1 MTSPIVV
8 YVPLTM
14 QNVAKYRTWLLC
26 ATVSNILFEYHGPG
40 ITSGSASTGRTKGT
54 YRYPVPP
61 TALEIMMKSPRVRR
75 RSDHQDKRVMTT
87 AVTA

>member
-14 QNVAKYRTWLLC
+14 QNVAKYRTWSLC
-26 ATVSNILFEYHGPG
+26 ATVSNILLRPRYHL
-40 ITSGSASTGRTKGT
+40 GSATTGRKGT
-54 YRYPVPP
+54 YKYPVPP

-75 RSDHQDKRVMTT
+75 RSDDQDEAVMTT